1 MFDGFIKFKVSD
13 SVVPWATSIKAKVVP
28 VGLNEQESK
37 VKNIPHEVTKYDID
51 DLDRAI
57 ADSTAH
63 GFVKVLTV
71 PGKDR
76 ILGVTKHGARA
87 DQITLTPLA
96 LIERI
101 NALVPPPCNWSP
113 KSRNS
118 LSQNRALPVVGSRC
132 SRAGQPRMLASPFG
146 RLLPSFWYCR

>member
-1 MFDGFIKFKVSD
+1 M
-13 SVVPWATSIKAKVVP
+13 VPWATSVEAEVVP

-37 VKNIPHEVTKYDID
+37 VKNIPHEVTKYGID

-76 ILGVTKHGARA
+76 ILGVAKHGARA
-87 DQITLTPLA
+87 DQITLTPLE
-96 LIERI
+96 LIDRI
-101 NALVPPPCNWSP
+101 NALVPPPVNWSP
-113 KSRNS
+113 KSRNW
-118 LSQNRALPVVGSRC
+118 LSRNRALPVVGSRC
-132 SRAGQPRMLASPFG
+132 SRAAQPRMLASPFG

>member
-1 MFDGFIKFKVSD
+1 M
-13 SVVPWATSIKAKVVP
+13 VPWATSIEVEVVP

-76 ILGVTKHGARA
+76 ILGVAKHGARA
-87 DQITLTPLA
+87 DQITLTPLE
-96 LIERI
+96 LIDRI
-101 NALVPPPCNWSP
+101 NALVPPPVNWSP
-113 KSRNS
+113 KSRNW
-118 LSQNRALPVVGSRC
+118 LSRNRALPVVRSRC
-132 SRAGQPRMLASPFG
+132 STKNACIPVWPTSSKFLVLSLIDCFRRN
-146 RLLPSFWYCR
+146 

>member
-13 SVVPWATSIKAKVVP
+13 SVVPWATSVEAEVVP

-37 VKNIPHEVTKYDID
+37 VKNIPHEVTKYGID
-51 DLDRAI
+51 DLDRAT

-71 PGKDR
+71 PGKGR

-87 DQITLTPLA
+87 DQITLTPLE
-96 LIERI
+96 LIDRI
-101 NALVPPPCNWSP
+101 NALVPPPCNWTP
-113 KSRNS
+113 KSRNW
-118 LSQNRALPVVGSRC
+118 LSRNRALPLLHSRF
-132 SRAGQPRMLASPFG
+132 SGAA
-146 RLLPSFWYCR
+146 